1 MCWFMCMLIRNSLK
15 PRVLRATCE
24 FHFWMPNSMRT
35 KFYLNFIKIT
45 INFIFSN
52 CLHNL
57 SKHLA
62 LALQPSV
69 SFIIFIL
76 FLAVFRE
83 RSFYF
88 NLVIYISI
96 YNGYGR
102 GWMCR
107 NVMCLW
113 TLESS
118 SICFMHTMNARLN
131 RWHLNR
137 KFFFL
142 LFFDSSTASHCIVC
156 FFRFIGRL
164 FIIQFSDIF
173 GARSFTASIRRP
185 NEIASLMHD
194 IKRLSKTTRT
204 YFTFLWAFQCFGSW

>member
-118 SICFMHTMNARLN
+118 RICFMHTMNARLN

-142 LFFDSSTASHCIVC
+142 LFFWFVHCFALYCMLFSLHRTSLYYSVFRYFWRSKFYC
-156 FFRFIGRL
+156 FNSPTKRNCKL
-164 FIIQFSDIF
+164 N
-173 GARSFTASIRRP
+173 ARHQETVQ
-185 NEIASLMHD
+185 NN
-194 IKRLSKTTRT
+194 
-204 YFTFLWAFQCFGSW
+204 